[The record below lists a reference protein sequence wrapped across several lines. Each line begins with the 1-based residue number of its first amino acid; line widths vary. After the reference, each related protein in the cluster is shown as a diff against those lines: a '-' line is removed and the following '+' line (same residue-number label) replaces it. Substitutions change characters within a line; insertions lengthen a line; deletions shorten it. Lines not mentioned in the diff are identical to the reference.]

1 MRKDNNIEARAIRST
16 PVVNPDSRT
25 VEGYAVVFNSQSE
38 DLGFYET
45 INPSA
50 ITEDVLKRSDVF
62 CLFNHDQDKVLA
74 RSKYG
79 TGSLQLQLDERGLKY
94 TFQAPNTDLGN
105 ELLEYLK
112 RGDIESSS
120 FAFVVSAD
128 EGSEVWETRADGRQY
143 RTILKID
150 ELFDVSPVFNP
161 AYSSTSVSQRALDK
175 LNQLRE
181 MQDEKEK
188 EVQDETVEK
197 TDEVQEDKEVPTQ
210 EEVEKK
216 NTDTED
222 EKEKEQDET
231 VEKSDEEVEEDK
243 VEDENKD
250 NDVESEDKKEDKEE
264 TRSARTHKHININTR
279 MEQRF
284 SLLKAIRNVAEN
296 RQQDNVTAAVLN
308 EGMKEM
314 RKAGL
319 NTVGQIFVPTMETR
333 AAVSVASEGVDVVA
347 TDLYDI
353 IEPLRAKNVLVQAG
367 AKFYTGLTNNAQIPV
382 MTGSNVNWA
391 GENVAA
397 TDGNV
402 AFKNVTLTPKRLT
415 AYVDISKML
424 LAQDSVGVENAIRQD
439 LINAINS
446 KLESTILGKG
456 AKSATTPAG
465 IFNGKTPTKVTDFEG
480 LVGLEA
486 AVEEANVL
494 GGISY
499 IASPSARASFRNM
512 MKGSRGTAQLAYV
525 DGTLDGTPVYSTS
538 NVEAK
543 TFVVG
548 DFSNLAIGSWGGLDI
563 VVDNYTQAVNGMIR
577 LVVNAYFDAALIR
590 PEAFQF
596 GTFATA

>member
-1 MRKDNNIEARAIRST
+1 MRKDNNIEIRAIRST

-45 INPSA
+45 INPAA
-50 ITEDVLKRSDVF
+50 ITEEVLMRSDVF

-79 TGSLQLQLDERGLKY
+79 TGSLQLQLDEQGLKY
-94 TFQAPNTDLGN
+94 TFTAPNTDLGE
-105 ELLEYLK
+105 ELLEYLR
-112 RGDIESSS
+112 RGDIDSSS
-120 FAFVVSAD
+120 FAFTVSTD
-128 EGSEVWETRADGRQY
+128 EGSEVWTTGTDGRQY
-143 RTILKID
+143 REILKID
-150 ELFDVSPVFNP
+150 SLHDVSPVWTP
-161 AYSSTSVSQRALDK
+161 AYSSTSVSQRTLDK

-188 EVQDETVEK
+188 ELQEETVEK

-222 EKEKEQDET
+222 EKEVQVEDT
-231 VEKSDEEVEEDK
+231 VEKSDEEVVDEDK
-243 VEDENKD
+243 DKD
-250 NDVESEDKKEDKEE
+250 NDVEGEDKEE
-264 TRSARTHKHININTR
+264 TRSARTTHKHININT
-279 MEQRF
+279 MKEQRF

-296 RQQDNVTAAVLN
+296 RQLDNVTAAVCN

-314 RKAGL
+314 RAAGL
-319 NTVGQIFVPTMETR
+319 NTVGQIYIPTMETR

-382 MTGSNVNWA
+382 MTGGNVGWA
-391 GENVAA
+391 GETAAA

-402 AFKNVTLTPKRLT
+402 LFNNVTLTPKRLT

-424 LAQDSVGVENAIRQD
+424 LAQDSIGVENAIRQD

-486 AVEEANVL
+486 KVEEANVL

-512 MKGSRGTAQLAYV
+512 MKGSRGTAQLAYT

-590 PEAFQF
+590 PEAFQY
-596 GTFATA
+596 GTFAV

>member
-1 MRKDNNIEARAIRST
+1 MRKDNNIEIRATNST
-16 PVVNPDSRT
+16 PVVSQDSRT

-45 INPSA
+45 INPAA
-50 ITEDVLKRSDVF
+50 ITEDVLMRSDVF

-79 TGSLQLQLDERGLKY
+79 TGSLQLQLDEQGLKY
-94 TFQAPNTDLGN
+94 SFNAPNTDLGD
-105 ELLEYLK
+105 ELLEYLR
-112 RGDIESSS
+112 RGDIDSSS
-120 FAFVVSAD
+120 FAFTVSTD
-128 EGSEVWETRADGRQY
+128 EGSEVWTTGTDGRQY
-143 RTILKID
+143 REILKID
-150 ELFDVSPVFNP
+150 SLHDVSPVWTP
-161 AYSSTSVSQRALDK
+161 AYSSTSVSQRTLDK

-222 EKEKEQDET
+222 DIEVQEET
-231 VEKSDEEVEEDK
+231 VEKSDEEVVDEDK
-243 VEDENKD
+243 DKD
-250 NDVESEDKKEDKEE
+250 NDVEGEDKEEE
-264 TRSARTHKHININTR
+264 TRSARTHKHININT
-279 MEQRF
+279 MKEQRF

-296 RQQDNVTAAVLN
+296 RQLDNVTAAVCN

-314 RKAGL
+314 RAAGL
-319 NTVGQIFVPTMETR
+319 NTVGQIYIPTMETR
-333 AAVSVASEGVDVVA
+333 AAVSVASGGVDVVA

-367 AKFYTGLTNNAQIPV
+367 AKFYTGLTNSAQIPV

-391 GENVAA
+391 GETAAA

-402 AFKNVTLTPKRLT
+402 LFNNVTLTPKRLT

-424 LAQDSVGVENAIRQD
+424 LAQDSIGVENAIRAD

-446 KLESTILGKG
+446 KLENTILGKG
-456 AKSATTPAG
+456 AKSATSPAG

-486 AVEEANVL
+486 KVEEANVL

-512 MKGSRGTAQLAYV
+512 MKGSRGTAQLAYT

-596 GTFATA
+596 GTFAV

>member
-1 MRKDNNIEARAIRST
+1 MRKDNNIEVRAIRST
-16 PVVNPDSRT
+16 PVVSPDSRT

-79 TGSLQLQLDERGLKY
+79 TGSLQLQLDEQGLKY
-94 TFQAPNTDLGN
+94 TFTAPNTDLGD
-105 ELLEYLK
+105 ELLEYLR
-112 RGDIESSS
+112 RGDIDSSS
-120 FAFVVSAD
+120 FAFTVSTD
-128 EGSEVWETRADGRQY
+128 EGSEVWTTGTDGRQY
-143 RTILKID
+143 REILKID
-150 ELFDVSPVFNP
+150 ELHDVSPVWNP
-161 AYSSTSVSQRALDK
+161 AYTSTSVSQRTLDK

-188 EVQDETVEK
+188 EVQEETVEK
-197 TDEVQEDKEVPTQ
+197 TDEVQKEEVPTQ

-222 EKEKEQDET
+222 KEVQDKEET
-231 VEKSDEEVEEDK
+231 VEKSDEEVVEEDK
-243 VEDENKD
+243 DEDKD
-250 NDVESEDKKEDKEE
+250 NDVEGEDKEE
-264 TRSARTHKHININTR
+264 TRSARTKHININT
-279 MEQRF
+279 MKEQRF

-296 RQQDNVTAAVLN
+296 RQQDKVTAAVCN

-314 RKAGL
+314 RAAGL
-319 NTVGQIFVPTMETR
+319 NTVGQIYIPTMETR

-353 IEPLRAKNVLVQAG
+353 IEPLCAKNVLVQAG

-382 MTGSNVNWA
+382 MTGSNVGWA
-391 GENVAA
+391 GETAAA

-402 AFKNVTLTPKRLT
+402 LFNNVTLTPKRLT

-424 LAQDSVGVENAIRQD
+424 LAQDSIGVENAIRQD

-486 AVEEANVL
+486 KVEEANVL

-512 MKGSRGTAQLAYV
+512 MKGSRGTAQLAYT

-548 DFSNLAIGSWGGLDI
+548 DFSNLAIGSWGGLD
-563 VVDNYTQAVNGMIR
+563 VQVDPYTQACNGLIR
-577 LVVNAYFDAALIR
+577 LVVNAYFDAAILR
-590 PEAFQF
+590 ETFQY
-596 GTFATA
+596 GTFAV

>member
-1 MRKDNNIEARAIRST
+1 MRKDNNIEVRAIRST

-50 ITEDVLKRSDVF
+50 ITEEVLKRSDVF
-62 CLFNHDQDKVLA
+62 CLFNHDLDKVLA

-79 TGSLQLQLDERGLKY
+79 TGSLQLQLDEQGLKY
-94 TFQAPNTDLGN
+94 TFTAPNTDLGD
-105 ELLEYLK
+105 ELLEYLR
-112 RGDIESSS
+112 RGDIDSSS
-120 FAFVVSAD
+120 FAFTVSTD
-128 EGSEVWETRADGRQY
+128 EGSEVWTTGTDGKQY
-143 RTILKID
+143 REILKID
-150 ELFDVSPVFNP
+150 ELHDVSPVWNP
-161 AYSSTSVSQRALDK
+161 AYTSTSVSQRTLVK

-188 EVQDETVEK
+188 EVQEETVEK
-197 TDEVQEDKEVPTQ
+197 TDEVQKDEVPTQ

-222 EKEKEQDET
+222 EKEQVEET
-231 VEKSDEEVEEDK
+231 VEKSDDEVVDEDK
-243 VEDENKD
+243 DKD
-250 NDVESEDKKEDKEE
+250 NDVESEDKEEDKD
-264 TRSARTHKHININTR
+264 TRSATQKHININT
-279 MEQRF
+279 MKEQRF

-296 RQQDNVTAAVLN
+296 RQQDKVTAAVCN

-314 RKAGL
+314 RAAGL
-319 NTVGQIFVPTMETR
+319 NTVGQIYIPTMETR

-382 MTGSNVNWA
+382 MTGSNVGWA
-391 GENVAA
+391 GETAAA

-402 AFKNVTLTPKRLT
+402 LFNNVTLTPKRLT

-424 LAQDSVGVENAIRQD
+424 LAQDSIGVENAIRQD

-446 KLESTILGKG
+446 KLENTILGKG

-486 AVEEANVL
+486 KVEEANVL

-512 MKGSRGTAQLAYV
+512 MKGSRGTAQLAYT

-590 PEAFQF
+590 PEAFQY
-596 GTFATA
+596 GTFAV

>member
-1 MRKDNNIEARAIRST
+1 MRKDNNIEIRATNST
-16 PVVNPDSRT
+16 PVVSQDSRT

-45 INPSA
+45 INPAA
-50 ITEDVLKRSDVF
+50 ITEEVLMRSDVF

-79 TGSLQLQLDERGLKY
+79 TGSLQLQLDEQGLKY
-94 TFQAPNTDLGN
+94 TFTAPNTDLGD
-105 ELLEYLK
+105 ELLEYLR
-112 RGDIESSS
+112 RGDIDSSS
-120 FAFVVSAD
+120 FAFTVSTD
-128 EGSEVWETRADGRQY
+128 EGSEVWTTGTDGRQY
-143 RTILKID
+143 REILKID
-150 ELFDVSPVFNP
+150 SLHDVSPVWTP
-161 AYSSTSVSQRALDK
+161 AYSSTSVSQRTLDK

-197 TDEVQEDKEVPTQ
+197 TDDVQEEVPTQ

-222 EKEKEQDET
+222 EKEVQEEDT
-231 VEKSDEEVEEDK
+231 VEKSDEEVVDEDK
-243 VEDENKD
+243 DKD
-250 NDVESEDKKEDKEE
+250 NDVEGEDKEE
-264 TRSARTHKHININTR
+264 TRSARTTHKHININT
-279 MEQRF
+279 MKEQRF

-296 RQQDNVTAAVLN
+296 RQLDNVTAAVCN

-314 RKAGL
+314 RAAGL
-319 NTVGQIFVPTMETR
+319 NTVGQIYIPTMETR

-391 GENVAA
+391 GETAAA

-402 AFKNVTLTPKRLT
+402 LFNNVTLTPKRLT

-424 LAQDSVGVENAIRQD
+424 LAQDSIGVENAIRQD

-486 AVEEANVL
+486 KVEEANVL

-512 MKGSRGTAQLAYV
+512 MKGSRGTAQLAYT

-596 GTFATA
+596 GTFAV

>member
-1 MRKDNNIEARAIRST
+1 MRKDNNIEIRATNST
-16 PVVNPDSRT
+16 PVVSPDSRT

-45 INPSA
+45 INPAA
-50 ITEDVLKRSDVF
+50 ITEEVLMRSDVF

-79 TGSLQLQLDERGLKY
+79 TGSLQLQLDEQGLKY
-94 TFQAPNTDLGN
+94 TFTAPNTDLGD
-105 ELLEYLK
+105 ELLEYLR
-112 RGDIESSS
+112 RGDIDSSS
-120 FAFVVSAD
+120 FAFTVSTD
-128 EGSEVWETRADGRQY
+128 EGSEVWTTGTDGRQY
-143 RTILKID
+143 REILKID
-150 ELFDVSPVFNP
+150 ELHDVSPVWNP
-161 AYSSTSVSQRALDK
+161 AYSSTSVSQRTLDK

-188 EVQDETVEK
+188 EVQEETVEK
-197 TDEVQEDKEVPTQ
+197 TDEVQNDEVPTQ

-216 NTDTED
+216 NTETED
-222 EKEKEQDET
+222 KEEVQEET
-231 VEKSDEEVEEDK
+231 VEKSDEEVVDEDK
-243 VEDENKD
+243 DKDND
-250 NDVESEDKKEDKEE
+250 NDVEGEDKEDKE
-264 TRSARTHKHININTR
+264 TRSARTTHKHININT
-279 MEQRF
+279 MKEQRF

-296 RQQDNVTAAVLN
+296 RQLDNVTAAVSNAGL
-308 EGMKEM
+308 KEL
-314 RKAGL
+314 RAAGL
-319 NTVGQIFVPTMETR
+319 NTVGQIYIPTMETR

-391 GENVAA
+391 GETAAA

-402 AFKNVTLTPKRLT
+402 LFNNVTLTPKRLT

-424 LAQDSVGVENAIRQD
+424 LAQDSIGVENAIRQD

-486 AVEEANVL
+486 KVEEANVL
-494 GGISY
+494 GGVSY

-512 MKGSRGTAQLAYV
+512 MKGSRGTAQLAYT

-590 PEAFQF
+590 PEAFQY
-596 GTFATA
+596 GTFAV

>member
-1 MRKDNNIEARAIRST
+1 MRKNRNNLEIRAISND
-16 PVVNPDSRT
+16 VQVDSRNIT
-25 VEGYAVVFNSQSE
+25 GYAVVYESVSE
-38 DLGFYET
+38 DLGFRER
-45 INPSA
+45 IMKGA
-50 ITEDVLKRSDVF
+50 ITDDTIKKSDVF
-62 CLFNHDQDKVLA
+62 CLLNHDPSKVLA
-74 RSKYG
+74 RSKNG
-79 TGSLQLQLDERGLKY
+79 EGSLKLEIDEQGLKY
-94 TFQAPNTDLGN
+94 SFTAPNTDLGE
-105 ELLEYLK
+105 ELLEHLQ
-112 RGDIESSS
+112 RGEIDSSS
-120 FAFVVSAD
+120 FAFTVSTD
-128 EGSEVWETRADGRQY
+128 EGSERWYTLEGVQY
-143 RTILKID
+143 RDIYKID
-150 ELFDVSPVFNP
+150 ELFDVSPVYQP
-161 AYSSTSVSQRALDK
+161 AYQETTVSKRALEELEK
-175 LNQLRE
+175 QKT
-181 MQDEKEK
+181 MQDENEK
-188 EVQDETVEK
+188 EVQEETVEK

-222 EKEKEQDET
+222 EKEKEVQEET
-231 VEKSDEEVEEDK
+231 VEKSDEEVQDEDK
-243 VEDENKD
+243 DKD
-250 NDVESEDKKEDKEE
+250 NDVEGEDKKDEE
-264 TRSARTHKHININTR
+264 ARSAHKHININT
-279 MEQRF
+279 MKEQRF

-296 RQQDNVTAAVLN
+296 RQLDNVTAAVCN

-314 RKAGL
+314 RAAGL
-319 NTVGQIFVPTMETR
+319 NTVGQIYIPTMETR

-347 TDLYDI
+347 TDLYNI

-391 GENVAA
+391 GETAAA

-402 AFKNVTLTPKRLT
+402 LFNNVTLTPKRLT

-424 LAQDSVGVENAIRQD
+424 LAQDSIGVENAIRQD

-456 AKSATTPAG
+456 AKSATSPAG

-486 AVEEANVL
+486 KVEEANVL

-512 MKGSRGTAQLAYV
+512 MKGSRGTAQLAYT

-590 PEAFQF
+590 PEAFQY
-596 GTFATA
+596 GTFAV

>member
-1 MRKDNNIEARAIRST
+1 MRKDNNIEIRATNST
-16 PVVNPDSRT
+16 PVVSPDSRT

-45 INPSA
+45 INPAA
-50 ITEDVLKRSDVF
+50 ITEEVLMRSDVF

-79 TGSLQLQLDERGLKY
+79 TGSLQLQLDEQGLKY
-94 TFQAPNTDLGN
+94 TFTAPNTDLGD
-105 ELLEYLK
+105 ELLEYLR
-112 RGDIESSS
+112 RGDIDSSS
-120 FAFVVSAD
+120 FAFTVSTD
-128 EGSEVWETRADGRQY
+128 EGSEVWTTGTDGRQY
-143 RTILKID
+143 REILKID
-150 ELFDVSPVFNP
+150 SLHDVSPVWNP
-161 AYSSTSVSQRALDK
+161 AYSSTSVSQRTLDK

-188 EVQDETVEK
+188 EVQEETVEK

-222 EKEKEQDET
+222 KDVQEET
-231 VEKSDEEVEEDK
+231 VEKSDEEVVDEDK
-243 VEDENKD
+243 DKD
-250 NDVESEDKKEDKEE
+250 NDVEGEDKKDEE
-264 TRSARTHKHININTR
+264 ARSARTHKHININT
-279 MEQRF
+279 MKEQRF

-296 RQQDNVTAAVLN
+296 RQLDNVTAAVCN

-314 RKAGL
+314 RAAGL
-319 NTVGQIFVPTMETR
+319 NTVGQIYIPTMETR

-367 AKFYTGLTNNAQIPV
+367 AKFYTGLSNSAQLPI
-382 MTGSNVNWA
+382 MTGGSVGWA
-391 GENVAA
+391 GETAAA
-397 TDGNV
+397 TDAGVLFN
-402 AFKNVTLTPKRLT
+402 NVTLTPKRLT
-415 AYVDISKML
+415 AFVDISKML
-424 LAQDSVGVENAIRQD
+424 LAQDSIGVENAIRQD

-486 AVEEANVL
+486 KVEEANVL

-512 MKGSRGTAQLAYV
+512 MKGSRGTAQLAYT

-596 GTFATA
+596 GTFAV

>member
-50 ITEDVLKRSDVF
+50 ITEEVLKGSDVF

-143 RTILKID
+143 REILKID

-188 EVQDETVEK
+188 EVQEETVEK

-216 NTDTED
+216 NTETED
-222 EKEKEQDET
+222 EKKEQDET

-264 TRSARTHKHININTR
+264 ARSARTHKHININT
-279 MEQRF
+279 MKEQRF

-296 RQQDNVTAAVLN
+296 RQLDNVTAAVCN

-319 NTVGQIFVPTMETR
+319 STVGQIYIPTMETR

>member
-1 MRKDNNIEARAIRST
+1 MKNRNNLEIRAISND
-16 PVVNPDSRT
+16 VQVDSRNIT
-25 VEGYAVVFNSQSE
+25 GYAVVFESVSE
-38 DLGFYET
+38 DLGFRER
-45 INPSA
+45 IMKGA
-50 ITEDVLKRSDVF
+50 ITDDTIKKSDVF
-62 CLFNHDQDKVLA
+62 CLLNHDSTKVLA
-74 RSKYG
+74 RSKHG
-79 TGSLQLQLDERGLKY
+79 EGSLKLEIDEQGLKY
-94 TFQAPNTDLGN
+94 SFAAPQTDLGN
-105 ELLEYLK
+105 EILEHIQ
-112 RGDIESSS
+112 RGEIDSSS
-120 FAFVVSAD
+120 FAFTVSLE
-128 EGSEVWETRADGRQY
+128 EGSEKWYTVDGVQY
-143 RTILKID
+143 RDIYKID
-150 ELFDVSPVFNP
+150 ELYDVSPVYQP
-161 AYSSTSVSQRALDK
+161 AYQETTVSKRALEELEK
-175 LNQLRE
+175 QKT

-188 EVQDETVEK
+188 EVQEETVEK

-222 EKEKEQDET
+222 EKEVQDET
-231 VEKSDEEVEEDK
+231 VEKSDEEVQDEDK
-243 VEDENKD
+243 DKD
-250 NDVESEDKKEDKEE
+250 NDVEGEDKEDKEA
-264 TRSARTHKHININTR
+264 RSARTHKHININT
-279 MEQRF
+279 MKEQRF

-296 RQQDNVTAAVLN
+296 RQLDNVTAAVCN

-314 RKAGL
+314 RAAGL
-319 NTVGQIFVPTMETR
+319 NTVGQIYIPTMETR

-382 MTGSNVNWA
+382 MTGSNVGWA
-391 GENVAA
+391 GETAAA

-402 AFKNVTLTPKRLT
+402 LFNNVTLTPKRLT

-424 LAQDSVGVENAIRQD
+424 LAQDSIGVENAIRQD

-456 AKSATTPAG
+456 AKSATSPAG

-486 AVEEANVL
+486 KVEEANVL

-512 MKGSRGTAQLAYV
+512 MKGSRGTAQLAYT

-596 GTFATA
+596 GTFAV

>member
-1 MRKDNNIEARAIRST
+1 MRKDNNIEVRAIRST

-50 ITEDVLKRSDVF
+50 ITEEVLKRSDVF

-79 TGSLQLQLDERGLKY
+79 TGSLQLQLDEQGLKY
-94 TFQAPNTDLGN
+94 TFTAPNTDLGD
-105 ELLEYLK
+105 ELLEYLR
-112 RGDIESSS
+112 RGDIDSSS
-120 FAFVVSAD
+120 FAFTVSTD
-128 EGSEVWETRADGRQY
+128 EGSEVWTTGTDGRQY
-143 RTILKID
+143 REILKID
-150 ELFDVSPVFNP
+150 ELHDVSPVWNP
-161 AYSSTSVSQRALDK
+161 AYSSTSVSQRTLDK
-175 LNQLRE
+175 LNQLNQLRE

-188 EVQDETVEK
+188 EVQEETVEK

-222 EKEKEQDET
+222 EKEQEET
-231 VEKSDEEVEEDK
+231 VEKSDEEVVDEDK
-243 VEDENKD
+243 DKD
-250 NDVESEDKKEDKEE
+250 NDVEGEDKEE
-264 TRSARTHKHININTR
+264 ARSARTHKHININT
-279 MEQRF
+279 MKEQRF

-296 RQQDNVTAAVLN
+296 RQLDNVTAAVCN

-314 RKAGL
+314 RAAGL
-319 NTVGQIFVPTMETR
+319 NTVGQIYIPTMETR

-382 MTGSNVNWA
+382 LTGSNVNWA
-391 GENVAA
+391 GETAAA

-402 AFKNVTLTPKRLT
+402 LFNNVTLTPKRLT

-424 LAQDSVGVENAIRQD
+424 LAQDSIGVENAIRQD

-486 AVEEANVL
+486 KVEEANVL

-525 DGTLDGTPVYSTS
+525 DGALDGTPVYSTS

-548 DFSNLAIGSWGGLDI
+548 DFSNLAIGSWGGI
-563 VVDNYTQAVNGMIR
+563 N
-577 LVVNAYFDAALIR
+577 
-590 PEAFQF
+590 
-596 GTFATA
+596 

>member
-1 MRKDNNIEARAIRST
+1 MRKDNNIEVRAIRST

-45 INPSA
+45 INPAA
-50 ITEDVLKRSDVF
+50 ITEEVLMRSDVF

-79 TGSLQLQLDERGLKY
+79 TGSLQLQLDEQGLKY
-94 TFQAPNTDLGN
+94 TFTAPNTDLGD
-105 ELLEYLK
+105 ELLEYLR
-112 RGDIESSS
+112 RGDIDSSS
-120 FAFVVSAD
+120 FAFTVSTD
-128 EGSEVWETRADGRQY
+128 EGSEVWTTGTDDRQY
-143 RTILKID
+143 REILKID
-150 ELFDVSPVFNP
+150 ELHDVSPVWNP
-161 AYSSTSVSQRALDK
+161 AYSSTSVSQRTLDK

-197 TDEVQEDKEVPTQ
+197 TDEVQKEEVPTQ

-216 NTDTED
+216 NTETED
-222 EKEKEQDET
+222 EKDVQEET
-231 VEKSDEEVEEDK
+231 VEKSDEEE

-250 NDVESEDKKEDKEE
+250 NDVESEDKEE
-264 TRSARTHKHININTR
+264 TRSARTHKHININT
-279 MEQRF
+279 MKEQRF

-296 RQQDNVTAAVLN
+296 KQQDKVTAAVCN

-314 RKAGL
+314 RAAGL
-319 NTVGQIFVPTMETR
+319 NTVGQIYIPTMETR

-382 MTGSNVNWA
+382 MTGSNVGWA
-391 GENVAA
+391 GETAAA

-402 AFKNVTLTPKRLT
+402 LFNNVTLTPKRLT

-424 LAQDSVGVENAIRQD
+424 LAQDSIGVENAIRQD

-446 KLESTILGKG
+446 KLESTILGKS
-456 AKSATTPAG
+456 AKSATSPAG

-486 AVEEANVL
+486 KVEEANVL

-512 MKGSRGTAQLAYV
+512 MKGSRGTAQLAYT

-538 NVEAK
+538 NVETK

-596 GTFATA
+596 GTFAV

>member
-1 MRKDNNIEARAIRST
+1 MRKDNNIEIRATNST
-16 PVVNPDSRT
+16 PVVSQDSRT

-45 INPSA
+45 INPAA
-50 ITEDVLKRSDVF
+50 ITEEVLMRSDVF

-79 TGSLQLQLDERGLKY
+79 TGSLQLQLDEQGLKY
-94 TFQAPNTDLGN
+94 TFQAPNTDIGN
-105 ELLEYLK
+105 SILEYLK
-112 RGDIESSS
+112 RGDIDSSS
-120 FAFVVSAD
+120 FAFTVSTD
-128 EGSEVWETRADGRQY
+128 EGSEVWTTGTDGRQY
-143 RTILKID
+143 REILKID
-150 ELFDVSPVFNP
+150 ELHDVSPVWNP
-161 AYSSTSVSQRALDK
+161 AYTSTSVSQRTLDK

-188 EVQDETVEK
+188 EVQEETVEK
-197 TDEVQEDKEVPTQ
+197 TDEVQKEEVPTQ

-216 NTDTED
+216 NTETED
-222 EKEKEQDET
+222 EKDVQEET
-231 VEKSDEEVEEDK
+231 VEKSDEEVVDEDK
-243 VEDENKD
+243 DKD
-250 NDVESEDKKEDKEE
+250 NDVEGEDKEDKE
-264 TRSARTHKHININTR
+264 TRSARNKHININT
-279 MEQRF
+279 MKEQRF

-296 RQQDNVTAAVLN
+296 RQLDNVTAAVCN

-314 RKAGL
+314 RAAGL
-319 NTVGQIFVPTMETR
+319 NTVGQIYIPTMETR
-333 AAVSVASEGVDVVA
+333 AAVSVASEGADVVA

-367 AKFYTGLTNNAQIPV
+367 AKFYTGLTNSAQIPV

-391 GENVAA
+391 GETAAA

-402 AFKNVTLTPKRLT
+402 LFNNVTLTPKRLT

-424 LAQDSVGVENAIRQD
+424 LAQDSIGVENAIRQD

-486 AVEEANVL
+486 KVEEANVL

-512 MKGSRGTAQLAYV
+512 MKGSRGTAQLAYT

-548 DFSNLAIGSWGGLDI
+548 DFSNLAIGSWGGWDI

-596 GTFATA
+596 GTFAV

>member
-1 MRKDNNIEARAIRST
+1 MKNRNNLEIRAISNE
-16 PVVNPDSRT
+16 VQVDSRNIT
-25 VEGYAVVFNSQSE
+25 GYAVVFESVSE
-38 DLGFYET
+38 DLGFRER
-45 INPSA
+45 IMKGA
-50 ITEDVLKRSDVF
+50 ITDDTIKKSDVF
-62 CLFNHDQDKVLA
+62 CLLNHDSTKVLA

-79 TGSLQLQLDERGLKY
+79 EGSLKLEIDERGLKY
-94 TFQAPNTDLGN
+94 SFTAPQTDLGN
-105 ELLEYLK
+105 EILEHLE
-112 RGDIESSS
+112 RGEIDSSS
-120 FAFVVSAD
+120 FAFTVSLD
-128 EGSEVWETRADGRQY
+128 EGSEKWYTVEGVQY
-143 RTILKID
+143 RDIYVVEALY
-150 ELFDVSPVFNP
+150 DVSPVYQP
-161 AYSSTSVSQRALDK
+161 AYQETTVSKRALEELEK
-175 LNQLRE
+175 HKT

-188 EVQDETVEK
+188 EVQEETVEK

-216 NTDTED
+216 NTETED
-222 EKEKEQDET
+222 EKEVQVEET
-231 VEKSDEEVEEDK
+231 VEKSDEEVVEEDK
-243 VEDENKD
+243 DENKD
-250 NDVESEDKKEDKEE
+250 NDVEGEDKEE
-264 TRSARTHKHININTR
+264 TRSATQKHININT
-279 MEQRF
+279 MKEQRF

-296 RQQDNVTAAVLN
+296 RQQDKVTAAVCN

-314 RKAGL
+314 RAAGL
-319 NTVGQIFVPTMETR
+319 NTVGQIYIPTMETR

-367 AKFYTGLTNNAQIPV
+367 AKFYTGLTNSAQIPV
-382 MTGSNVNWA
+382 MTGSNVGWA
-391 GENVAA
+391 GETAAA

-402 AFKNVTLTPKRLT
+402 LFNNVTLTPKRLT

-424 LAQDSVGVENAIRQD
+424 LAQDSIGVEYAIRQD

-446 KLESTILGKG
+446 KLENTILGKG

-486 AVEEANVL
+486 KVEEANVL

-512 MKGSRGTAQLAYV
+512 MKGSRGTAQLAYT

-548 DFSNLAIGSWGGLDI
+548 DFSNLAIGSWGGI
-563 VVDNYTQAVNGMIR
+563 N
-577 LVVNAYFDAALIR
+577 
-590 PEAFQF
+590 
-596 GTFATA
+596 

>member
-1 MRKDNNIEARAIRST
+1 MKNRNNLEIRAISNE
-16 PVVNPDSRT
+16 VQVDSRNIT
-25 VEGYAVVFNSQSE
+25 GYAVVFESNSE
-38 DLGFYET
+38 DLGFIERIMKGAITDET
-45 INPSA
+45 I
-50 ITEDVLKRSDVF
+50 KKSDVF
-62 CLFNHDQDKVLA
+62 CLLNHDSTKVLA

-79 TGSLQLQLDERGLKY
+79 EGSLKLEIDERGLKY
-94 TFQAPNTDLGN
+94 SFTAPNTDLGE
-105 ELLEYLK
+105 ELLEHLQ
-112 RGDIESSS
+112 RGEIDSSS
-120 FAFVVSAD
+120 FAFTVSLD
-128 EGSEVWETRADGRQY
+128 EGSEKWYTVEGVQY
-143 RTILKID
+143 RDIYKI
-150 ELFDVSPVFNP
+150 EALYDVSPVYQP
-161 AYSSTSVSQRALDK
+161 AYQETTVSKRALEELEK
-175 LNQLRE
+175 HKT

-197 TDEVQEDKEVPTQ
+197 TDEVQK

-222 EKEKEQDET
+222 KEEVQEET
-231 VEKSDEEVEEDK
+231 VEKSDEEVVDEDK
-243 VEDENKD
+243 DKD
-250 NDVESEDKKEDKEE
+250 NDVEGEDKEDKE
-264 TRSARTHKHININTR
+264 TRSARTKHININT
-279 MEQRF
+279 MKEQRF

-296 RQQDNVTAAVLN
+296 KQQDKVTAAVCN

-314 RKAGL
+314 RAAGL
-319 NTVGQIFVPTMETR
+319 NTVGQIYIPTMETR

-382 MTGSNVNWA
+382 MTGSNVGWA
-391 GENVAA
+391 GETAAA

-402 AFKNVTLTPKRLT
+402 LFNNVTLTPKRLT

-424 LAQDSVGVENAIRQD
+424 LAQDSIGVENAIRQD
-439 LINAINS
+439 LVNAINS

-486 AVEEANVL
+486 KVEEANVL

-525 DGTLDGTPVYSTS
+525 DGSLDGTPVFSTS
-538 NVEAK
+538 NVETK

-590 PEAFQF
+590 PEAFQY
-596 GTFATA
+596 GTFAV

>member
-1 MRKDNNIEARAIRST
+1 MKNRNNLEIRAISNE
-16 PVVNPDSRT
+16 VQVDSRNIT
-25 VEGYAVVFNSQSE
+25 GYAVVFESVSE
-38 DLGFYET
+38 DLGFRER
-45 INPSA
+45 IMKGA
-50 ITEDVLKRSDVF
+50 ITDDTIKKSDVF
-62 CLFNHDQDKVLA
+62 CLLNHDSTKVLA

-79 TGSLQLQLDERGLKY
+79 EGSLKLEIDERGLKY
-94 TFQAPNTDLGN
+94 SFTAPQTDLGN
-105 ELLEYLK
+105 EILEHLE
-112 RGDIESSS
+112 RGEIDSSS
-120 FAFVVSAD
+120 FAFTVSLD
-128 EGSEVWETRADGRQY
+128 EGSEKWYTVEGVQY
-143 RTILKID
+143 RDIYVVEALY
-150 ELFDVSPVFNP
+150 DVSPVYQP
-161 AYSSTSVSQRALDK
+161 AYQETTVSKRALEELEK
-175 LNQLRE
+175 HKT

-188 EVQDETVEK
+188 EVQEETVEK

-216 NTDTED
+216 NTETED
-222 EKEKEQDET
+222 EKEVQVEET
-231 VEKSDEEVEEDK
+231 VEKSDEEVVEEDK
-243 VEDENKD
+243 DENKD
-250 NDVESEDKKEDKEE
+250 NDVEGEDKEE
-264 TRSARTHKHININTR
+264 TRSATQKHFNINT
-279 MEQRF
+279 MKELRF

-296 RQQDNVTAAVLN
+296 RQQDKVTAAVCN

-314 RKAGL
+314 RAAGL
-319 NTVGQIFVPTMETR
+319 NTVGQIYIPTMETR

-367 AKFYTGLTNNAQIPV
+367 AKFYTGLTNSAQIPV
-382 MTGSNVNWA
+382 MTGSNVGWA
-391 GENVAA
+391 GETAAA

-402 AFKNVTLTPKRLT
+402 LFNNVTLTPKRLT

-424 LAQDSVGVENAIRQD
+424 LAQDSIGVEYAIRQD

-446 KLESTILGKG
+446 KLENTILGKG

-486 AVEEANVL
+486 KVEEANVL

-512 MKGSRGTAQLAYV
+512 MKGSRGTAQLAYT

-548 DFSNLAIGSWGGLDI
+548 DFSNLAIGSWGGI
-563 VVDNYTQAVNGMIR
+563 N
-577 LVVNAYFDAALIR
+577 
-590 PEAFQF
+590 
-596 GTFATA
+596 

>member
-1 MRKDNNIEARAIRST
+1 MRKDNNIEIRATNST
-16 PVVNPDSRT
+16 PVVSQDSRT

-38 DLGFYET
+38 DLGFFET
-45 INPSA
+45 INPAA
-50 ITEDVLKRSDVF
+50 ITEEVLMRSDVF

-74 RSKYG
+74 RSKNG
-79 TGSLQLQLDERGLKY
+79 TGSLQLQLDEQGLKY
-94 TFQAPNTDLGN
+94 TFQAPNTDIGN
-105 ELLEYLK
+105 SLLEYLR
-112 RGDIESSS
+112 RGDIDSSS
-120 FAFVVSAD
+120 FAFTVSTD
-128 EGSEVWETRADGRQY
+128 KGSEVWTTGTDGRQY
-143 RTILKID
+143 REILKI
-150 ELFDVSPVFNP
+150 ESLHDVSPVWTP
-161 AYSSTSVSQRALDK
+161 AYSSTSVSQRTLDK

-188 EVQDETVEK
+188 EVQEETVEK

-222 EKEKEQDET
+222 KDVQEET
-231 VEKSDEEVEEDK
+231 VEKSDEEVVDEDK
-243 VEDENKD
+243 DKD
-250 NDVESEDKKEDKEE
+250 NDVEGEDKEDKEE
-264 TRSARTHKHININTR
+264 TRSARTHKHININT
-279 MEQRF
+279 MKEQRF

-296 RQQDNVTAAVLN
+296 RQLDNVTAAVCN

-314 RKAGL
+314 RAAGL
-319 NTVGQIFVPTMETR
+319 NTVGQIYIPTMETR

-367 AKFYTGLTNNAQIPV
+367 AKFYTGLTNSAQIPV

-391 GENVAA
+391 GETAAA

-402 AFKNVTLTPKRLT
+402 LFNNVTLTPKRLT

-424 LAQDSVGVENAIRQD
+424 LAQDSIGVENAIRQD

-486 AVEEANVL
+486 KVEEANVL

-512 MKGSRGTAQLAYV
+512 MKGSRGTAQLAYT

-577 LVVNAYFDAALIR
+577 LVVNAYFDVVQIR
-590 PEAFQF
+590 PETFQY
-596 GTFATA
+596 GTFAV

>member
-1 MRKDNNIEARAIRST
+1 MKNRNNLEIRAISNE
-16 PVVNPDSRT
+16 VQVDSRNIT
-25 VEGYAVVFNSQSE
+25 GYAVVFESISE
-38 DLGFYET
+38 DLGFRERIMKGAITDET
-45 INPSA
+45 I
-50 ITEDVLKRSDVF
+50 KKSDVF
-62 CLFNHDQDKVLA
+62 CLLNHDSTKVLA

-79 TGSLQLQLDERGLKY
+79 EGSLKLELDERGLKY
-94 TFQAPNTDLGN
+94 SFTAPNTDLGE
-105 ELLEYLK
+105 ELLEHLQ
-112 RGDIESSS
+112 RGEIDSSS
-120 FAFVVSAD
+120 FAFTVSLD
-128 EGSEVWETRADGRQY
+128 EGSEKWYTVEGVQY
-143 RTILKID
+143 RDIYRIEALY
-150 ELFDVSPVFNP
+150 DVSPVYQP
-161 AYSSTSVSQRALDK
+161 AYQETTVSKRALEELEK
-175 LNQLRE
+175 QKT

-188 EVQDETVEK
+188 EVQEETVEK
-197 TDEVQEDKEVPTQ
+197 TDEVQEEVPTQ

-216 NTDTED
+216 NTETED
-222 EKEKEQDET
+222 MDVQEET
-231 VEKSDEEVEEDK
+231 VEKSDEEVVDEDK
-243 VEDENKD
+243 DKD
-250 NDVESEDKKEDKEE
+250 NDVEGEDKDE
-264 TRSARTHKHININTR
+264 TRSARNKHININT
-279 MEQRF
+279 MKEQRF

-296 RQQDNVTAAVLN
+296 RQLDNVTAAVCN

-314 RKAGL
+314 RAAGL
-319 NTVGQIFVPTMETR
+319 NTVGQIYIPTMETR

-367 AKFYTGLTNNAQIPV
+367 AKFYTGLTNSAQIPV

-391 GENVAA
+391 GETAAA

-402 AFKNVTLTPKRLT
+402 LFNNVTLTPKRLT

-486 AVEEANVL
+486 KVEEANVL

-512 MKGSRGTAQLAYV
+512 MKGSRGTAQLAYT

-548 DFSNLAIGSWGGLDI
+548 DFSNLAIGSWGGI
-563 VVDNYTQAVNGMIR
+563 N
-577 LVVNAYFDAALIR
+577 
-590 PEAFQF
+590 
-596 GTFATA
+596 

>member
-1 MRKDNNIEARAIRST
+1 MRKDNNIEVRATNST
-16 PVVNPDSRT
+16 PVVSQDSRT

-45 INPSA
+45 INPTA
-50 ITEDVLKRSDVF
+50 ITEEVLMRSDVF

-79 TGSLQLQLDERGLKY
+79 TGSLQLQLDEQGLKY
-94 TFQAPNTDLGN
+94 TFTAPNTDLGD
-105 ELLEYLK
+105 ELLEYLR
-112 RGDIESSS
+112 RGDIDSSS
-120 FAFVVSAD
+120 FAFTVSTD
-128 EGSEVWETRADGRQY
+128 EGSEVWTTGTDGRQY
-143 RTILKID
+143 REILKID
-150 ELFDVSPVFNP
+150 ELHDVSPVWNP
-161 AYSSTSVSQRALDK
+161 AYTSTTVSQRTLDK

-188 EVQDETVEK
+188 EVQEETVEK

-216 NTDTED
+216 NAETED
-222 EKEKEQDET
+222 EGVQEET
-231 VEKSDEEVEEDK
+231 VEKSDEEVVDEDK
-243 VEDENKD
+243 DKD
-250 NDVESEDKKEDKEE
+250 NDVEGEDKEEE
-264 TRSARTHKHININTR
+264 TRSARTHKHININT
-279 MEQRF
+279 MKEQRF

-296 RQQDNVTAAVLN
+296 RQLDNVTAAVCN

-314 RKAGL
+314 RAAGL
-319 NTVGQIFVPTMETR
+319 NTVGQIYIPTMETR

-367 AKFYTGLTNNAQIPV
+367 AKFYTGLTNSAQVPV
-382 MTGSNVNWA
+382 LTGSNVNWA
-391 GENVAA
+391 GETAAA

-402 AFKNVTLTPKRLT
+402 LFNNVTLTPKRLT

-424 LAQDSVGVENAIRQD
+424 LAQDSIGVENAIRQD

-456 AKSATTPAG
+456 AKSATSPAG

-486 AVEEANVL
+486 KVEEANVL

-512 MKGSRGTAQLAYV
+512 MKGSRGTAQLAYT

-596 GTFATA
+596 GTFAV

>member
-1 MRKDNNIEARAIRST
+1 MRKDNNIEIRATNST
-16 PVVNPDSRT
+16 PVVSQDSRT

-45 INPSA
+45 INPAA
-50 ITEDVLKRSDVF
+50 ITEEVLMRSDVF

-94 TFQAPNTDLGN
+94 TFTAPNTDIGDS
-105 ELLEYLK
+105 LLEYLR
-112 RGDIESSS
+112 RGDIDSSS
-120 FAFVVSAD
+120 FAFTVSTD
-128 EGSEVWETRADGRQY
+128 EGSEVWTTGTDGRQY
-143 RTILKID
+143 REILKID
-150 ELFDVSPVFNP
+150 ELHDVSPVWNP
-161 AYSSTSVSQRALDK
+161 AYSSTSVSQRTLDK

-188 EVQDETVEK
+188 EVQEETVEK

-222 EKEKEQDET
+222 EKEQEET
-231 VEKSDEEVEEDK
+231 VEKSDEEVVDEDK
-243 VEDENKD
+243 DKD
-250 NDVESEDKKEDKEE
+250 NDVEGEDKEDKEE
-264 TRSARTHKHININTR
+264 TRSARTHKHININT
-279 MEQRF
+279 MKEQRF

-296 RQQDNVTAAVLN
+296 RQLDNVTAAVCN

-314 RKAGL
+314 RAAGL
-319 NTVGQIFVPTMETR
+319 NTVGQIYIPTMETR

-391 GENVAA
+391 GETAAA

-402 AFKNVTLTPKRLT
+402 LFNNVTLTPKRLT

-424 LAQDSVGVENAIRQD
+424 LAQDSIGVENAIRQD

-486 AVEEANVL
+486 KVEEANVL

-512 MKGSRGTAQLAYV
+512 MKGSRGTAQLAYT
-525 DGTLDGTPVYSTS
+525 DGTLDGTSVYSTS

-563 VVDNYTQAVNGMIR
+563 CVDNYTQAINGMIR

-596 GTFATA
+596 GTFAV

>member
-1 MRKDNNIEARAIRST
+1 MRKDNNIEIRATNST

-45 INPSA
+45 INPAA
-50 ITEDVLKRSDVF
+50 ITEEVLMRSDVF

-79 TGSLQLQLDERGLKY
+79 TGSLQLQLDEQGLKY
-94 TFQAPNTDLGN
+94 TFQAPNTDIGN
-105 ELLEYLK
+105 SLLEYLK
-112 RGDIESSS
+112 RGDIDSSS
-120 FAFVVSAD
+120 FAFTVSTD
-128 EGSEVWETRADGRQY
+128 EGSEVWTTGTDGRQY
-143 RTILKID
+143 REILKID
-150 ELFDVSPVFNP
+150 ELHDVSPVWNP
-161 AYSSTSVSQRALDK
+161 AYTSTSVSQRTLDK

-188 EVQDETVEK
+188 EVQEETVEK
-197 TDEVQEDKEVPTQ
+197 TDEVQNEEVPTQ

-222 EKEKEQDET
+222 KEVQDKEET
-231 VEKSDEEVEEDK
+231 VEKSDEEVVDEDK
-243 VEDENKD
+243 DKD
-250 NDVESEDKKEDKEE
+250 NDVEGEDKEDKE
-264 TRSARTHKHININTR
+264 TRSARTHKHININT
-279 MEQRF
+279 MKEQRF

-296 RQQDNVTAAVLN
+296 RQLDNVTAAVCN

-314 RKAGL
+314 RAAGL
-319 NTVGQIFVPTMETR
+319 STVGQIYIPTMETR
-333 AAVSVASEGVDVVA
+333 AAVSVASEGADVVA

-367 AKFYTGLTNNAQIPV
+367 AKFYTGLTNSAQIPV

-391 GENVAA
+391 GETAAA

-402 AFKNVTLTPKRLT
+402 LFNNVTLTPKRLT

-424 LAQDSVGVENAIRQD
+424 LAQDSIGVENAIRQD

-446 KLESTILGKG
+446 KLENTILGKG

-486 AVEEANVL
+486 KVEEANVL

-512 MKGSRGTAQLAYV
+512 MKGSRGTAQLAYT

-590 PEAFQF
+590 PEAFQY
-596 GTFATA
+596 GTFAV

>member
-1 MRKDNNIEARAIRST
+1 MRKDNNIEIRATNST
-16 PVVNPDSRT
+16 PVVSQDSRT

-45 INPSA
+45 INPAA
-50 ITEDVLKRSDVF
+50 ITEEVLMRSDVF

-79 TGSLQLQLDERGLKY
+79 TGSLQLQLDEQGLKY
-94 TFQAPNTDLGN
+94 TFQAPNTDIGN
-105 ELLEYLK
+105 SLLEYLK
-112 RGDIESSS
+112 RGDIDSSS
-120 FAFVVSAD
+120 FAFTVSTD
-128 EGSEVWETRADGRQY
+128 EGSEVWTTGTDGRQY
-143 RTILKID
+143 REILKID
-150 ELFDVSPVFNP
+150 ELHDVSPVWNP
-161 AYSSTSVSQRALDK
+161 AYTSTSVSQRTLDK

-188 EVQDETVEK
+188 EVQEETVEK
-197 TDEVQEDKEVPTQ
+197 TDEVQKEEVPTQ

-216 NTDTED
+216 NTETED
-222 EKEKEQDET
+222 EKDVQEET
-231 VEKSDEEVEEDK
+231 VEKSDEEVVDEDK
-243 VEDENKD
+243 DKD
-250 NDVESEDKKEDKEE
+250 NDVEGEDKEDKE
-264 TRSARTHKHININTR
+264 TRSARNKHININT
-279 MEQRF
+279 MKEQRF

-296 RQQDNVTAAVLN
+296 RQQDKVTAAVCN

-314 RKAGL
+314 RAAGL
-319 NTVGQIFVPTMETR
+319 NTVGQIYIPTMETR

-391 GENVAA
+391 GETAAA

-402 AFKNVTLTPKRLT
+402 LFNNVTLTPKRLT

-424 LAQDSVGVENAIRQD
+424 LAQDSIGVENAIRQD

-486 AVEEANVL
+486 KVEEANVL
-494 GGISY
+494 GGVSY

-512 MKGSRGTAQLAYV
+512 MKGSRGTAQLAYT

-590 PEAFQF
+590 PEAFQY
-596 GTFATA
+596 GTFAV